1 MAVSYGTYT
10 ITEVQEGS
18 QIWTTTVAPSS
29 PNYTFTISNLTG
41 DSDTSIKVGD
51 IIMYSYYRYTVLS
64 ISDDETTV
72 LTGNRASIR
81 GATGAASVTYTL
93 IVSNLAI
100 IKDKDGNLSPSSIT
114 VTAKS
119 QTGSN
124 AMENYTG
131 RIKIETTTDN
141 LTWTSRINEDT
152 STKTYTIHADTI
164 AIRCSLYLNGG
175 TATLLDQQIIPIVSD
190 GADGTNGTNGA
201 DAYTVILTNENH
213 TFAGNTTSALASE
226 IECNVIA
233 YKGTTQVASTIGTIT
248 GQPTG
253 MTTSLLNNS
262 TVNSAFKVTVTTSM
276 TTKNGILTIPITV
289 DGKTFIKKFTYSLT
303 FDGEKGDKGDT
314 AQWYYG
320 ELLTHTTGTATLPIS
335 LTDDVIVG
343 AMYLNTSIGTCY
355 KCTAISSLNATWT
368 YAGNIAEGIEIVGT
382 NLVPLSK
389 NLKSFTAE
397 NLTHSTVIYTDDYCT
412 ITNTYGDTR
421 YGVYYDIDVESGLT
435 YTLSFQ
441 ASDVS
446 GTNINYGVGNRTPD
460 QTASWNDIT
469 GGYKDVVN
477 GSNVCTFTIP
487 DTVTKVRIYFG
498 VGSLNG
504 TVTISNLKLETG
516 DKATEWTPAIEDIQ
530 YAMKVATNY
539 LSMDETGIMVADM
552 NDGEQTPSEATGN
565 NVFIDNTSVNI
576 RDGQTTLASFG
587 VDGMQIG
594 LSNENHTNQ
603 DYHSWQM
610 IDKDGNIYAYIS
622 DLRDKTGTAT
632 ITEINASLEYQYGGE
647 YYFTPA
653 YPADSVI
660 SITINNNQVSSF
672 EIKSAGKYIKTVP
685 SPTTSD
691 NTIITYT
698 SSSSLLKAYTLG
710 NRKENSVTGAFSFV
724 EGYNNVGSGRYSH
737 AEGFDNESSA
747 IGSHSEGHG
756 NIASGNNS
764 HVEGGGNVASN
775 SCAHAEG
782 YECVASG
789 LDSHAEGWGSNAT
802 GFRSHA
808 EGGSYATAE
817 LAHSEGSSNA
827 RGENSHAE
835 GQSNAIGNYSHAE
848 GSGTANGVRSHAEGS
863 GTANG
868 ELSHA
873 EGTST
878 ASGVL
883 AHAQNQGTKASSR
896 AQTAIGKYNIED
908 TADTYAF
915 IIGNG
920 TYDSSRS
927 NALTVKWD
935 GTITAA
941 NGFSTANTALT
952 ISKVIS
958 STYMN
963 DTQFNRIKAY
973 KKNGML
979 YLCFNA
985 EFTSTG
991 YNSSSDFTTIG
1002 TISGWNAVFGA
1013 FANIP
1018 RQTDG
1023 SKIVTLYVKANGEIQ
1038 VYSTTPISG
1047 WHRASICVPCS
1058 S

>member
-253 MTTSLLNNS
+253 MTTSLLNNG

-276 TTKNGILTIPITV
+276 TAKNGILTIPITV

-320 ELLTHTTGTATLPIS
+320 ELLTHTTGSATLPTS
-335 LTDDVIVG
+335 QTDDVTVG

-397 NLTHSTVIYTDDYCT
+397 NLTRSTVIYTDDYCT

-460 QTASWNDIT
+460 QTASWSDIT

-498 VGSLNG
+498 AGSLNG
-504 TVTISNLKLETG
+504 TMTISNLKLETG

-552 NDGEQTPSEATGN
+552 NNGEQTPSEATGN

-594 LSNENHTNQ
+594 LSDESHTTQ
-603 DYHSWQM
+603 DYHSWKM
-610 IDKDGNIYAYIS
+610 IDKEGNSYVHIS
-622 DLRDKTGTAT
+622 DLRDTTGWA
-632 ITEINASLEYQYGGE
+632 IFEESYVPIVNFDMGPEPCEYAIELAFPVNYNSDIISAEING
-647 YYFTPA
+647 TPVESWEMLG
-653 YPADSVI
+653 SVKP
-660 SITINNNQVSSF
+660 S
-672 EIKSAGKYIKTVP
+672 EYIKLTPLP
-685 SPTTSD
+685 SSND
-691 NTIITYT
+691 NVTIKYK
-698 SSSSLLKAYTLG
+698 SSNSALKAYTFGTRQDSSVLG
-710 NRKENSVTGAFSFV
+710 GFSFA
-724 EGYNNVGSGRYSH
+724 EGYNTVARGRYSHSEGYQCKAIGYNSHAEGYNTTAKGRSSHAENNGDAYGSYSH
-737 AEGFDNESSA
+737 AEGTA
-747 IGSHSEGHG
+747 ITYGYHSHAEGASHASGEYSHSEG
-756 NIASGNNS
+756 
-764 HVEGGGNVASN
+764 
-775 SCAHAEG
+775 
-782 YECVASG
+782 YQ
-789 LDSHAEGWGSNAT
+789 T
-802 GFRSHA
+802 GA
-808 EGGSYATAE
+808 D
-817 LAHSEGSSNA
+817 
-827 RGENSHAE
+827 
-835 GQSNAIGNYSHAE
+835 GNYSHAQNF
-848 GSGTANGVRSHAEGS
+848 GTQAK
-863 GTANG
+863 G
-868 ELSHA
+868 E
-873 EGTST
+873 
-878 ASGVL
+878 
-883 AHAQNQGTKASSR
+883 
-896 AQTAIGKYNIED
+896 AQTAIGKFNIED
-908 TADTYAF
+908 TNNTYAL
-915 IIGNG
+915 IVGNG
-920 TYDSSRS
+920 TDVNHRS

-935 GTITAA
+935 GTLTAG

-958 STYMN
+958 TTYMT
-963 DTQFNRIKAY
+963 DAQFKRLKAY

-991 YNSSSDFTTIG
+991 YNSSSDLTTIG
-1002 TISGWNAVFGA
+1002 KITGWNAVCEILA
-1013 FANIP
+1013 SIP
-1018 RQTDG
+1018 KQTDG
-1023 SKIVTLYVKANGEIQ
+1023 SKIVTLLVRPGGEIQ
-1038 VYSTTPISG
+1038 IYSAATISG
-1047 WHRASICVPCS
+1047 WYRTSVCVPCS

>member
-253 MTTSLLNNS
+253 MTTSLLNNG

-276 TTKNGILTIPITV
+276 TAKNGILTIPITV

-320 ELLTHTTGTATLPIS
+320 ELLTHTTGSATLPTS
-335 LTDDVIVG
+335 QTDDVTVG

-397 NLTHSTVIYTDDYCT
+397 NLTRSTVIYTDDYCT

-460 QTASWNDIT
+460 QTASWSDIT

-487 DTVTKVRIYFG
+487 DTVTKIRIYFG

-610 IDKDGNIYAYIS
+610 IDKEGNSYVHIS
-622 DLRDKTGTAT
+622 DLRDTTGWA
-632 ITEINASLEYQYGGE
+632 IFEESYVPIVNFDMGPEPCEYAIELAFPVNYNSDIISAEING
-647 YYFTPA
+647 TPVESWEMLG
-653 YPADSVI
+653 SVKP
-660 SITINNNQVSSF
+660 S
-672 EIKSAGKYIKTVP
+672 EYIKLTPLP
-685 SPTTSD
+685 SSND
-691 NTIITYT
+691 NVTIKYK
-698 SSSSLLKAYTLG
+698 SSNSALKAYTFGTRQDSSVLG
-710 NRKENSVTGAFSFV
+710 GFSFA
-724 EGYNNVGSGRYSH
+724 EGYNTVARGRYSHSEGYQCKAIGYNSHAEGYNTTAKGRSSHAENNGDAYGSYSH
-737 AEGFDNESSA
+737 AEGTA
-747 IGSHSEGHG
+747 ITYGYHSHAEGASHASGEYSHSEG
-756 NIASGNNS
+756 
-764 HVEGGGNVASN
+764 
-775 SCAHAEG
+775 
-782 YECVASG
+782 YQ
-789 LDSHAEGWGSNAT
+789 T
-802 GFRSHA
+802 GA
-808 EGGSYATAE
+808 D
-817 LAHSEGSSNA
+817 
-827 RGENSHAE
+827 
-835 GQSNAIGNYSHAE
+835 GNYSHAQNF
-848 GSGTANGVRSHAEGS
+848 GTQAK
-863 GTANG
+863 G
-868 ELSHA
+868 E
-873 EGTST
+873 
-878 ASGVL
+878 
-883 AHAQNQGTKASSR
+883 
-896 AQTAIGKYNIED
+896 AQTAIGKFNIED
-908 TADTYAF
+908 TNNTYAL
-915 IIGNG
+915 IVGNG
-920 TYDSSRS
+920 TDVNHRS

-935 GTITAA
+935 GTLTAG

-958 STYMN
+958 TTYMT
-963 DTQFNRIKAY
+963 DAQFKRLKAY

-1002 TISGWNAVFGA
+1002 KISGWNAVCEILA
-1013 FANIP
+1013 SIP
-1018 RQTDG
+1018 KQTDG
-1023 SKIVTLYVKANGEIQ
+1023 SKIVTLLVRPGGEIQ
-1038 VYSTTPISG
+1038 IYSAATISG
-1047 WHRASICVPCS
+1047 WYRTSVCVPCS

>member
-72 LTGNRASIR
+72 LTGNRVSIR

-100 IKDKDGNLSPSSIT
+100 IKDKNGNLSPSSIT

-124 AMENYTG
+124 AMANYTG

-141 LTWTSRINEDT
+141 LTWTSRINEDA

-164 AIRCSLYLNGG
+164 AIRCSLYLNGD
-175 TATLLDQQIIPIVSD
+175 TATLLDQQTIPIVSD

-213 TFAGNTTSALASE
+213 TFTGNTTSALASE

-253 MTTSLLNNS
+253 MTTSLLNNG

-276 TTKNGILTIPITV
+276 ITKNGILTIPITV

-335 LTDDVIVG
+335 QTDDVTVG

-355 KCTAISSLNATWT
+355 KCTEISSLNATWT

-397 NLTHSTVIYTDDYCT
+397 NLTRSTVIYTDDSCT

-421 YGVYYDIDVESGLT
+421 YGVYYDIDVESGSI

-441 ASDVS
+441 ASDIS

-460 QTASWNDIT
+460 QTASWNTIT
-469 GGYKDVVN
+469 DGYKDIVDGN
-477 GSNVCTFTIP
+477 NVCTFTIP
-487 DTVTKVRIYFG
+487 DTVTRIRIYFG
-498 VGSLNG
+498 AGSLNG
-504 TVTISNLKLETG
+504 TMTISNLKLETG

-552 NDGEQTPSEATGN
+552 NDGEETPSEATGN

-594 LSNENHTNQ
+594 LSDESHTTQ
-603 DYHSWQM
+603 DYHSWKM
-610 IDKDGNIYAYIS
+610 IDKEGNTYVDIS
-622 DLRDKTGTAT
+622 DLRDKTGVATVTETDVTLYTASGT
-632 ITEINASLEYQYGGE
+632 TYII
-647 YYFTPA
+647 PA
-653 YPADSVI
+653 FGVSSII
-660 SITINNNQVSSF
+660 SITINGNSVSSYTVD
-672 EIKSAGKYIKTVP
+672 SYNYVKTTP
-685 SPTTSD
+685 SPVEGDS
-691 NTIITYT
+691 IKLVYT
-698 SSSSLLKAYTLG
+698 SANFLQKAYTLG
-710 NRKENSVTGAFSFV
+710 IRKSGTDIGALSFA
-724 EGYNNVGSGRYSH
+724 EGYNTTASGHYSH
-737 AEGFDNESSA
+737 AEGHSS
-747 IGSHSEGHG
+747 
-756 NIASGNNS
+756 IASG
-764 HVEGGGNVASN
+764 H
-775 SCAHAEG
+775 
-782 YECVASG
+782 Y
-789 LDSHAEGWGSNAT
+789 SHAESNGHAT
-802 GFRSHA
+802 GERSHA
-808 EGGSYATAE
+808 EGGSTASGDYSHAECGSTASGRDSHAEGGGNAVGVTSHAENIGYA
-817 LAHSEGSSNA
+817 SGSC
-827 RGENSHAE
+827 SHAE
-835 GQSNAIGNYSHAE
+835 GQFTKATGDCSHVEGESSEANGKWSHAEGYSCIASGNYSHAQ
-848 GSGTANGVRSHAEGS
+848 NRS
-863 GTANG
+863 
-868 ELSHA
+868 
-873 EGTST
+873 
-878 ASGVL
+878 
-883 AHAQNQGTKASSR
+883 TKASSE
-896 AQTAIGKYNIED
+896 AQTAIGKYNIND
-908 TADTYAF
+908 TSGTYAF

-920 TYDSSRS
+920 ADGSNRS

>member
-253 MTTSLLNNS
+253 MTTSLLNNG

-276 TTKNGILTIPITV
+276 TAKNGILTIPITV

-320 ELLTHTTGTATLPIS
+320 ELLTHTTGSATLPTS
-335 LTDDVIVG
+335 QTDDVTVG

-382 NLVPLSK
+382 NLIPLSK

-397 NLTHSTVIYTDDYCT
+397 NLTRSTVIYTDDYCT

-487 DTVTKVRIYFG
+487 DTVTKIRIYFG

-610 IDKDGNIYAYIS
+610 IDKEGNSYVHIS
-622 DLRDKTGTAT
+622 DLRDTTGWA
-632 ITEINASLEYQYGGE
+632 IFEESYVPIVNYDAGPEPCEYAIELAFPINYNSDIISAEING
-647 YYFTPA
+647 TPVESWEMLG
-653 YPADSVI
+653 SVKP
-660 SITINNNQVSSF
+660 F
-672 EIKSAGKYIKTVP
+672 EYIKLTPLP
-685 SPTTSD
+685 SSND
-691 NTIITYT
+691 NVTIKYK
-698 SSSSLLKAYTLG
+698 SSNSALKAYTFGTRQDSSVLG
-710 NRKENSVTGAFSFV
+710 GFSFA
-724 EGYNNVGSGRYSH
+724 EGYNTVARGRCSH
-737 AEGFDNESSA
+737 AEGYQCKA
-747 IGSHSEGHG
+747 IG
-756 NIASGNNS
+756 
-764 HVEGGGNVASN
+764 
-775 SCAHAEG
+775 
-782 YECVASG
+782 Y
-789 LDSHAEGWGSNAT
+789 
-802 GFRSHA
+802 
-808 EGGSYATAE
+808 
-817 LAHSEGSSNA
+817 
-827 RGENSHAE
+827 
-835 GQSNAIGNYSHAE
+835 YSHAE
-848 GSGTANGVRSHAEGS
+848 GSGSTANGRGAHAESSGDAYGDYSHAEGLASAYGHYSHAEGS
-863 GTANG
+863 GGAHG
-868 ELSHA
+868 QYSH
-873 EGTST
+873 S
-878 ASGVL
+878 
-883 AHAQNQGTKASSR
+883 QNQSTLAYGD
-896 AQTAIGKYNIED
+896 AQTSIGRWNI
-908 TADTYAF
+908 ADNNNTYAL

-920 TYDSSRS
+920 TQSARS

-935 GTITAA
+935 GTLTAG

-958 STYMN
+958 STYMT
-963 DTQFNRIKAY
+963 DTQFNRLKAY

-979 YLCFNA
+979 FLLFNA

-991 YNSSSDFTTIG
+991 LSASSNSVAIG
-1002 TISGWNAVFGA
+1002 KISGWNAISPV
-1013 FANIP
+1013 
-1018 RQTDG
+1018 
-1023 SKIVTLYVKANGEIQ
+1023 IVTVPCQMDASKVATINVRANGSVEI
-1038 VYSTTPISG
+1038 YSKTPITS
-1047 WHRASICVPCS
+1047 WFRTFVCVPCS

>member
-253 MTTSLLNNS
+253 MTTSLLNNG

-276 TTKNGILTIPITV
+276 IAKNGILTIPITV

-320 ELLTHTTGTATLPIS
+320 ELLTHTTGSATLPTS
-335 LTDDVIVG
+335 QTDDVTVG

-397 NLTHSTVIYTDDYCT
+397 NLTRSTVIYTDDYCT

-460 QTASWNDIT
+460 QTASWNTIT
-469 GGYKDVVN
+469 DGYKDIVDGN
-477 GSNVCTFTIP
+477 NVCTFTIP
-487 DTVTKVRIYFG
+487 DTVTKIRIYFG

-594 LSNENHTNQ
+594 LSDESHTTQ
-603 DYHSWQM
+603 DYHSWKM
-610 IDKDGNIYAYIS
+610 IDKEGNSYVHIS
-622 DLRDKTGTAT
+622 DLRDTTGWA
-632 ITEINASLEYQYGGE
+632 IFEESYVPIVNFDMGPEPCEYAIELAFPVNYNSDIISAEING
-647 YYFTPA
+647 TPVESWEMLG
-653 YPADSVI
+653 SVRP
-660 SITINNNQVSSF
+660 S
-672 EIKSAGKYIKTVP
+672 EYIKLTPLP
-685 SPTTSD
+685 SSND
-691 NTIITYT
+691 NVTIKYK
-698 SSSSLLKAYTLG
+698 SSNSALKAYTFGTRQDGSVLG
-710 NRKENSVTGAFSFV
+710 GFSFA
-724 EGYNNVGSGRYSH
+724 EGYNTVARGRYSHSEGYQCKAIGYNSHAEGYNTTAKGRSSHAENNGDAYGSYSH
-737 AEGFDNESSA
+737 AEGTAVTYGYHSHAEGASHAS
-747 IGSHSEGHG
+747 GEYSHSEG
-756 NIASGNNS
+756 
-764 HVEGGGNVASN
+764 
-775 SCAHAEG
+775 
-782 YECVASG
+782 YQ
-789 LDSHAEGWGSNAT
+789 T
-802 GFRSHA
+802 GA
-808 EGGSYATAE
+808 D
-817 LAHSEGSSNA
+817 
-827 RGENSHAE
+827 
-835 GQSNAIGNYSHAE
+835 GNYSHAQNF
-848 GSGTANGVRSHAEGS
+848 GTQAK
-863 GTANG
+863 G
-868 ELSHA
+868 E
-873 EGTST
+873 
-878 ASGVL
+878 
-883 AHAQNQGTKASSR
+883 
-896 AQTAIGKYNIED
+896 AQTAIGKFNIED
-908 TADTYAF
+908 TNNTYAL
-915 IIGNG
+915 IVGNG
-920 TYDSSRS
+920 TDVNHRS

>member
-397 NLTHSTVIYTDDYCT
+397 NLTRSTVIYTDDYCT

-477 GSNVCTFTIP
+477 GNNVCTFTIP
-487 DTVTKVRIYFG
+487 DTVTKIRIYFG

-594 LSNENHTNQ
+594 LSDESHTTQ
-603 DYHSWQM
+603 DYHSWKM
-610 IDKDGNIYAYIS
+610 IDKEGNSYVHIS
-622 DLRDKTGTAT
+622 DLRDTTGWA
-632 ITEINASLEYQYGGE
+632 IFEESYVPIVNFDMGPEPCEYAIELAFPVNYNSDIISAEING
-647 YYFTPA
+647 TPVESWEMLG
-653 YPADSVI
+653 SVRP
-660 SITINNNQVSSF
+660 S
-672 EIKSAGKYIKTVP
+672 EYIKLTPLP
-685 SPTTSD
+685 SSND
-691 NTIITYT
+691 NVTIKYK
-698 SSSSLLKAYTLG
+698 SSNSALKAYTFGTRQDGSVLG
-710 NRKENSVTGAFSFV
+710 GFSFA
-724 EGYNNVGSGRYSH
+724 EGYNTVARGRYSHSEGYQCKAIGYNSHAEGYNTTAKGRSSHAENNGDAYGSYSH
-737 AEGFDNESSA
+737 AEGTAVTYGYHSHAEGASHAS
-747 IGSHSEGHG
+747 GEYSHSEG
-756 NIASGNNS
+756 
-764 HVEGGGNVASN
+764 
-775 SCAHAEG
+775 
-782 YECVASG
+782 YQ
-789 LDSHAEGWGSNAT
+789 T
-802 GFRSHA
+802 GA
-808 EGGSYATAE
+808 D
-817 LAHSEGSSNA
+817 
-827 RGENSHAE
+827 
-835 GQSNAIGNYSHAE
+835 GNYSHAQNF
-848 GSGTANGVRSHAEGS
+848 GTQAK
-863 GTANG
+863 G
-868 ELSHA
+868 E
-873 EGTST
+873 
-878 ASGVL
+878 
-883 AHAQNQGTKASSR
+883 
-896 AQTAIGKYNIED
+896 AQTAIGKFNIED
-908 TADTYAF
+908 TNNTYAL
-915 IIGNG
+915 IVGNG
-920 TYDSSRS
+920 TDVNHRS